1 MDNKKFNDL
10 IDTLI
15 YIYKASHK
23 DIKKNEF
30 IKWFIQD
37 IDDLDIDKK
46 YKDNIDDI
54 AEDIFKQIEENERKT
69 VSESIVVPAA
79 TLAAA
84 TVAVVPIVNKK
95 NTDLVYGLAYAQ
107 ANTKDPEKKSKLQ
120 RLYLDALAM
129 RYNEKGEKRLV
140 SSYTSLS
147 PSAKERMLSLQKHPF
162 NDDLIKLGKK
172 VKKEYPDVD
181 LKKDAI
187 TANKIMNYERQ
198 YERTG
203 KLPTDLEISKSK
215 NSEKDK
221 DVKKDEDGNILKQEE
236 VKDPKT
242 GEKKKVITHTGPR
255 GGKFY
260 YPEGKPKT
268 DEHKVY
274 VQESLMDY
282 LLRNIE

>member
-15 YIYKASHK
+15 CIYKTSHK

-54 AEDIFKQIEENERKT
+54 AEDIFKQVEENERKI
-69 VSESIVVPAA
+69 VSESVVVAA
-79 TLAAA
+79 TTFA
-84 TVAVVPIVNKK
+84 VASAVVVPIVNKK
-95 NTDLVYGLAYAQ
+95 NTDMVYGLAYAQ
-107 ANTKDPEKKSKLQ
+107 EKVKDPEKKAKLQ

-140 SSYTSLS
+140 TSYASLS
-147 PSAKERMLSLQKHPF
+147 PSAKKRMIDLQEHPIS
-162 NDDLIKLGKK
+162 NDLIDLGKTVRK
-172 VKKEYPDVD
+172 AYPDVD

-187 TANKIMNYERQ
+187 AANKIMKYERQ

-203 KLPTDLEISKSK
+203 ELPKDLEISKSK
-215 NSEKDK
+215 NDENDK
-221 DVKKDEDGNILKQEE
+221 DVKKDKDGNVLKQEE
-236 VKDPKT
+236 VTDPKT
-242 GEKKKVITHTGPR
+242 GKKK
-255 GGKFY
+255 K
-260 YPEGKPKT
+260 
-268 DEHKVY
+268 
-274 VQESLMDY
+274 
-282 LLRNIE
+282 